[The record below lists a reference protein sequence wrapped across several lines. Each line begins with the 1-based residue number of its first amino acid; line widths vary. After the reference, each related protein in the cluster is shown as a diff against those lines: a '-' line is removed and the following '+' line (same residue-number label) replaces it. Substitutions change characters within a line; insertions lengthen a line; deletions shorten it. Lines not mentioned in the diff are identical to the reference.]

1 MKKKF
6 LLLCIFGAS
15 IAIQAQNSSY
25 AGGGYGYFFTGPTY
39 LNDAVINDH
48 LHSFSVLGND
58 GQFNSVAM
66 MFGGEGFGI
75 KGRLL
80 IGGGGYGIGPYTSS
94 TTKGKAEMFGGG
106 GYFKF
111 GYIIAPGRNAF
122 LSTNLGIGYAGY
134 EMKITNNNS
143 MDPIYFNPAKPAT
156 PGDIR
161 RYSFG
166 GSIFDP
172 SISIQTMAFGND
184 DEGEKG
190 GFMLGIDFG
199 CNLMVPIG
207 GWYSQTD
214 LVVGNIPIPGFMYI
228 PYVKINIGGGG
239 IEW

>member
-1 MKKKF
+1 MKKRF
-6 LLLCIFGAS
+6 LLLFIIGVS
-15 IAIQAQNSSY
+15 IATQAQISNSSQ
-25 AGGGYGYFFTGPTY
+25 GGYGYFFTGPAY
-39 LNDAVINDH
+39 LNNATINDH
-48 LHSFSVLGND
+48 LQSFSVLGND

-66 MFGGEGFGI
+66 MFGGEGFGM
-75 KGRLL
+75 KGRFL
-80 IGGGGYGIGPYTSS
+80 IGGGGYGIGPFTSS
-94 TTKGKAEMFGGG
+94 SSKGKAEMFGGG

-111 GYIIAPGRNAF
+111 GYVIAPGRNTF
-122 LSTNLGIGYAGY
+122 LSTNLGVGYAGY

-143 MDPIYFNPAKPAT
+143 VDPIYFNPAKPAT

-172 SISIQTMAFGND
+172 SISIQTMAFGSDD
-184 DEGEKG
+184 DEGRG

-207 GWYSQTD
+207 GWYSQSD
-214 LVVGNIPIPGFMYI
+214 LVVGNIPVPGFMYI